1 MYPLAGFVEMYTP
14 EFLASKA
21 PPDMPG
27 DAARTLQPY
36 IANLAVSAGARKQGV
51 GSALMR
57 ACEQVCK
64 ARGELQLAP
73 TGKYRPTG
81 NVKERGGT
89 GRWGG
94 RVREERDRGQFRVHM
109 PASTHT
115 LNS

>member
-1 MYPLAGFVEMYTP
+1 MSRILLMLVYPLAGFVEMYTP

-36 IANLAVSAGARKQGV
+36 IANLAVSAGVRKQGV

-64 ARGELQLAP
+64 ARGEWQLAP
-73 TGKYRPTG
+73 TGTCRPTG
-81 NVKERGGT
+81 TVTGRGGME
-89 GRWGG
+89 R
-94 RVREERDRGQFRVHM
+94 RREERDRGQRTDLH
-109 PASTHT
+109 
-115 LNS
+115 